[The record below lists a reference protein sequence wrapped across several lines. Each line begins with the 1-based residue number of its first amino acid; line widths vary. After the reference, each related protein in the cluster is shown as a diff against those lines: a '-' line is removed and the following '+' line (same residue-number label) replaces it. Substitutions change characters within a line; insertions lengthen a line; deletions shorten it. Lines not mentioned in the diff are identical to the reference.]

1 MERVFLGW
9 GPRALQRAAQALVER
24 MGDGSGDWW
33 YVLPG
38 RRAVR
43 QFEEALVRALP
54 AHLEPPRGI
63 SQGAWLE
70 VFRPGARAAIPRRE
84 AIHAWSNLL
93 RKLQQNELKLALGVE
108 RPAPDAAGAW
118 WALGQRA
125 RDLHAEICLA
135 GLDFERLAVELASQ
149 SQRWQLWARLQAE
162 YLQGL
167 HEQGMGDGL
176 VDLADASLLQSGR
189 LAFIAVPTASAME
202 CRTLEELGDRFVSF
216 VLAPEHGAAGDP
228 SDGEDVAPAFDE
240 FGLLNQETWGKAHLP
255 LALENWFVEE
265 DPASQARRSCQVL
278 REWSQQPLE
287 GGALSPR
294 DVVLA
299 APDEEVRPFM
309 ERQLQRV
316 GLVARDAAGS
326 SLEESAPARLVRA
339 LSRLL
344 PDLRFTD
351 VARVL
356 RHTDM
361 EFAMEHHGAQDWT
374 DVVACLDAY
383 HEGHLPRHFR
393 ETLRTGSRYSAP
405 MQVVWKGL
413 MDGLGDL
420 VESEERTLADWSA
433 PLRELLHWV
442 YGAREFSEAN
452 QQERISVAC
461 LRALNEILGS
471 WSDGQKPW
479 LPVTTAAGALTL
491 WVAELAGQNLPPLGQ
506 GDGRELEM
514 LGWHELLWDDS
525 ATLLLT
531 GFNEGR
537 VPESVPVDTLLPSPV
552 RRTLGLPD
560 EALLAARDVYLTTAL
575 IRTKERFALVGGRH
589 SLIRDPLRPSRL
601 AFHRPDNEVPEALKQ
616 AFPSHVESLS
626 EGPGGE
632 ETQVRNLPLL
642 AQAPT
647 LQRMSATDF
656 KAYLNSP
663 YLYYV
668 ERLLKLDTVS
678 DRERELNPANF
689 GNLVHHVLEKFGQG
703 ALKNSKDASA
713 IQAELESI
721 LLARSNQ
728 LFGPAVIPAVH
739 LQVQGLRR
747 RMAWFAEK
755 QAQRAQDGWRIE
767 HVEWRAETGS
777 VKFGPAG
784 GEVDLVGV
792 IDRIDHHPIHG
803 FAILDYKTGDK
814 SEKPGADHFKKK
826 GGWVNLQ
833 LPVYA
838 LLAKQ
843 LTGGEEVRLGY
854 FNVGKEPDKVQVEM
868 ASWGDDEL
876 REAYNVGKKVIADIR
891 AGRFEHNARART
903 YSPTMAALVG
913 DTLVGDT
920 SLGTETVEEGG
931 AL

>member
-9 GPRALQRAAQALVER
+9 GPRPLHRAAKALVEH
-24 MGDGSGDWW
+24 MGEESGDWW

-43 QFEEALVRALP
+43 QFEEALARVLP
-54 AHLEPPRGI
+54 AHLEPPRGV

-70 VFRPGARAAIPRRE
+70 AFRQGPRAAIPRRE
-84 AIHAWSNLL
+84 SIHVWSNVL
-93 RKLQQNELKLALGVE
+93 RGLPKSDLKLALGVE

-118 WALGQRA
+118 WALGKRA
-125 RDLHAEICLA
+125 RDLHAEICQA
-135 GLDFERLAVELASQ
+135 GLTFERLAAELVGQ
-149 SQRWQLWARLQAE
+149 SKRWQLWIRLQAE
-162 YLQGL
+162 YLQSL
-167 HEQGMGDGL
+167 HDQGMGDGL
-176 VDLADASLLQSGR
+176 VDLAEASLRESGKV
-189 LAFIAVPTASAME
+189 AFIAVPTVSAME
-202 CRTLEELGDRFVSF
+202 RRTLEQLGDRFVPF
-216 VLAPEHGAAGDP
+216 VLAPEHDAAG
-228 SDGEDVAPAFDE
+228 SVSKGGEVLPAFDE
-240 FGLLNQETWGKAHLP
+240 LGFLNQAVWAEAHVP
-255 LALENWFVEE
+255 LDLSDWFVEE
-265 DPASQARRSCQVL
+265 DPASQATRSCQVI
-278 REWSQQPLE
+278 REWSQRPLE
-287 GGALSPR
+287 GGPLGPC

-299 APDEEVRPFM
+299 APDDEVRPFL

-316 GLVARDAAGS
+316 GLTARDAAGFP
-326 SLEESAPARLVRA
+326 LEQGPPARLVQA
-339 LSRLL
+339 LARLL

-361 EFAMEHHGAQDWT
+361 ELAMERHGPEDWP
-374 DVVACLDAY
+374 DSVACLDAY
-383 HEGHLPRHFR
+383 HEGHLPRHFK
-393 ETLRTGSRYSAP
+393 EALRTGSRHSAP
-405 MQVVWKGL
+405 MQVVWNGL
-413 MDGLGDL
+413 LQGLGDL
-420 VESEERTLADWSA
+420 VNSSERSLAEWCK
-433 PLRELLHWV
+433 PLRQMLQWI
-442 YGAREFSEAN
+442 YGAREFSESN
-452 QQERISVAC
+452 QQDRISIAC
-461 LRALNEILGS
+461 LRALTEVLDG
-471 WSDGQKPW
+471 WSAGNKPW
-479 LPVTTAAGALTL
+479 LPVTTSAGALTL

-537 VPESVPVDTLLPSPV
+537 VPESVPIDMLLPSPV
-552 RRTLGLPD
+552 RRSLGLTD
-560 EALLAARDVYLTTAL
+560 EALLAARDAYLTTAL

-589 SLIRDPLRPSRL
+589 SLIGDPLRPSRL
-601 AFHRPDNEVPEALKQ
+601 AFHRPDGDVPEALQ
-616 AFPSHVESLS
+616 HAFPSQMESAGK
-626 EGPGGE
+626 EPGSE
-632 ETQVRNLPLL
+632 ETQVRSLPLL
-642 AQAPT
+642 AEVPR
-647 LQRMSATDF
+647 LKRMAVTDF

-703 ALKNSKDASA
+703 ELKNSTDAAA
-713 IQAELESI
+713 IQTELERI
-721 LLARSNQ
+721 LMTRSQQ

-747 RMAWFAEK
+747 RMTWFAEK
-755 QAQRAQDGWRIE
+755 QAQRAQDGWRIK
-767 HVEWRAETGS
+767 HVEWRPEEGT

-784 GEVDLVGV
+784 DEVNLIGA
-792 IDRIDHHPIHG
+792 IDRIDHHPLHG

-833 LPVYA
+833 LPMYA

-843 LTGGEEVRLGY
+843 ITGDEEVRLGY

-868 ASWGDDEL
+868 ASWELGDL
-876 REAYNVGKKVIADIR
+876 KAAYDVGRNVIAGIR
-891 AGRFEHNARART
+891 AGRFEHNAKART

-913 DTLVGDT
+913 DTLVGDM
-920 SLGTETVEEGG
+920 SLGGETLEEGG
-931 AL
+931 AQ